1 MLSSILPGI
10 RAYAKDNIIQ
20 GDRKGAP
27 VQYTDAS
34 PACSARILYGRTLA
48 VALED
53 ILFCIGS
60 NARQYA

>member
-1 MLSSILPGI
+1 MLSSILPCI

-34 PACSARILYGRTLA
+34 SACSARILYGRTLA
-48 VALED
+48 VTLVHDVKQE
-53 ILFCIGS
+53 
-60 NARQYA
+60 